1 MEDVATIMDVPTVQP
16 TVMVATTTDSVCA
29 TATIVVTTVTIVDTS
44 SVLRAERHWNAEA
57 EAQTM
62 AMALSAETVETDE
75 TTVWVDAMY
84 NVTITT
90 AVPTVVTTM

>member
-1 MEDVATIMDVPTVQP
+1 MEDVATTMDVPTVQP
-16 TVMVATTTDSVCA
+16 TVMVKTTADSACA

-44 SVLRAERHWNAEA
+44 SVLRVERHWNAEA
-57 EAQTM
+57 EARTM
-62 AMALSAETVETDE
+62 AMALSVETVEIGE

-90 AVPTVVTTM
+90 AEPTVETTM

>member
-16 TVMVATTTDSVCA
+16 TVMVKTTADSVCA

-44 SVLRAERHWNAEA
+44 SVLRVERHWNAEA
-57 EAQTM
+57 EARTM
-62 AMALSAETVETDE
+62 AMALSVETVVTGE

>member
-16 TVMVATTTDSVCA
+16 TVMVKITADSACA
-29 TATIVVTTVTIVDTS
+29 TATIVATTVTIVDTS
-44 SVLRAERHWNAEA
+44 SVLRVERHWNAEA

-62 AMALSAETVETDE
+62 AMALSVETVEIGE

-90 AVPTVVTTM
+90 VEPTVVTTM